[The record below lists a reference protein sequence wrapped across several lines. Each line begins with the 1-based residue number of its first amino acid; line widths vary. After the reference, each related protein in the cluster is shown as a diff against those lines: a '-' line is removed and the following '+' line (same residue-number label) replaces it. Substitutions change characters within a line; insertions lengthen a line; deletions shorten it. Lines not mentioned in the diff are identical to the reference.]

1 MTDQYSISFQ
11 ADGSPY
17 SQHFDDIYFDT
28 DDGYQQSEAVFIGG
42 NELAQNF
49 AQLSNDSNLTI
60 AETGF
65 GTGLNFLLTLKHLFL
80 QFNSAEISSLPSIT
94 YISTEKFP
102 LTKAEL
108 EKSLAILPQLSTY
121 SALLLSKYPKEVTDD
136 IELSFFE
143 GKITLKL
150 LYGDATE
157 SFSKLAPAKHQ
168 RTSTGFIDVWYLDG
182 FSPSRNP
189 EMWSDALFEQIA
201 RLSKE
206 QASLSTFTVAGF
218 VKRGLTKVGFRLA
231 KREIDCKKEHCLAG
245 LFQSP
250 KTSSKGYQLRESITK
265 PQHVAMIGG
274 GIASACAAYLLT
286 QNGIKVTLYCKD
298 SGVAQGASSNAIGA
312 LFPLLHQQKDDI
324 SEFYEQAFWRAR
336 ALYTELADKG
346 FEFAH
351 QWCGL
356 LEISYKESLQARQN
370 KFEQLQTWPESLV
383 KSINA
388 EQASNFANIKLPFG
402 GLFMP
407 SAGWIAPQELV
418 KQLFKAAETTGRLRI
433 KPNIKINK
441 ISQVQRKHR
450 DKNSE
455 SSAERN
461 NWEIHSDQGVFKE
474 SVVVLAGG
482 ADAIKLDMLN
492 QLPLTSTRGQVT
504 SMRTNDDIGPLNTV
518 ICHKGYLT
526 PKHNNIHCI
535 GATFEKDS
543 TNIEATS
550 EDDEFNLNMLNK
562 CLPNLVAWNKAD
574 IATSKAR
581 LRCMTPDHLPIVGP
595 MPNIEAHKR
604 SYAHLSKDKNWRY
617 NQLPDVVPNMY
628 VMTGFGARGLCTAP
642 LAADILLADLC
653 GTPYPVNNKRLFSLA
668 ANRFVIRDITRRQF
682 D

>member
-11 ADGSPY
+11 EDGSPY
-17 SQHFDDIYFDT
+17 SQKFDDIYFDT
-28 DDGYQQSEAVFIGG
+28 DDGYQQSEAVFIGA
-42 NELAQNF
+42 NELSHKF
-49 AQLSNDSNLTI
+49 SQLNSTSEMTI

-65 GTGLNFLLTLKHLFL
+65 GTGLNFLLTIKYLFS
-80 QFNSAEISSLPSIT
+80 QFNASESQLLPSIT
-94 YISTEKFP
+94 YITTEKFP

-108 EKSLAILPQLSTY
+108 AKSLAILPQLSTY
-121 SALLLSKYPKEVTDD
+121 AKLLILQYPDQVTEDCK
-136 IELSFFE
+136 LSFYD
-143 GKITLKL
+143 GKITLEL

-157 SFSKLAPAKHQ
+157 SLTKLEPSKHRRANK
-168 RTSTGFIDVWYLDG
+168 GIVDVWYLDG

-218 VKRGLTKVGFRLA
+218 VKRGLTKVGFRLSKKA
-231 KREIDCKKEHCLAG
+231 IDCKKEHCLAG
-245 LFQSP
+245 LFQAP
-250 KTSSKGYQLRESITK
+250 KTSDKGYQLRESITK

-286 QNGIKVTLYCKD
+286 KNGIKVTLYCKD
-298 SGVAQGASSNAIGA
+298 SSVAQGASSNAIGA
-312 LFPLLHQQKDDI
+312 LYPLLHQQKDEI
-324 SEFYEQAFWRAR
+324 SELYEKAFWRAR
-336 ALYTELADKG
+336 ALYVELAEQG

-356 LEISYKESLQARQN
+356 LEISYKNSLLSRQH
-370 KFEQLQTWPESLV
+370 KFEQLKTWPEALI
-383 KSINA
+383 KSITA

-407 SAGWIAPQELV
+407 NAGWIAPQDLV
-418 KQLFKAAETTGRLRI
+418 KQLFKGAETTGRLRI
-433 KPNIKINK
+433 KTNVKVNQLSQLYAEDEKTKHETNK
-441 ISQVQRKHR
+441 RGG
-450 DKNSE
+450 
-455 SSAERN
+455 
-461 NWEIHSDQGVFKE
+461 WEIHTDQGTFKE

-482 ADAIKLDMLN
+482 AEAINLDMLE

-504 SMRTNDDIGPLNTV
+504 SMRTYEEISPLSTV

-526 PKHNNIHCI
+526 PQHKNIHCI

-543 TNIEATS
+543 INIEPTA
-550 EDDEFNLNMLNK
+550 EDDDFNLNMLDK
-562 CLPNLVAWNKAD
+562 CLPELVSWSKND

-595 MPNIEAHKR
+595 MPDIEAHKR
-604 SYAHLSKDKNWRY
+604 DYAHLSKDKNWRY
-617 NQLPDVVPNMY
+617 NQLPKVIPNMY

-653 GTPYPVNNKRLFSLA
+653 GTPYPVDNKRLFSLA

>member
-11 ADGSPY
+11 EDGSPY
-17 SQHFDDIYFDT
+17 SQKFDDIYFDT
-28 DDGYQQSEAVFIGG
+28 DDGYQQSEAVFIGA
-42 NELAQNF
+42 NELSHKF
-49 AQLSNDSNLTI
+49 SQLNSTSEMTI

-65 GTGLNFLLTLKHLFL
+65 GTGLNFLLTIKYLFS
-80 QFNSAEISSLPSIT
+80 QFNASESQLLPSIT
-94 YISTEKFP
+94 YITTEKFP

-108 EKSLAILPQLSTY
+108 AKSLAILPQLSTY
-121 SALLLSKYPKEVTDD
+121 AKLLILQYPDQVTEDCK
-136 IELSFFE
+136 LSFYD
-143 GKITLKL
+143 GKITLEL

-157 SFSKLAPAKHQ
+157 SLTKLEPSKHRRANK
-168 RTSTGFIDVWYLDG
+168 GIVDVWYLDG

-218 VKRGLTKVGFRLA
+218 VKRGLTKVGFRLSKKA
-231 KREIDCKKEHCLAG
+231 IDCKKEHCLAG
-245 LFQSP
+245 LFQAP
-250 KTSSKGYQLRESITK
+250 KTSDKGYQLRESITK

-286 QNGIKVTLYCKD
+286 KNGIKVTLYCKD
-298 SGVAQGASSNAIGA
+298 SSVAQGASSNAIGA
-312 LFPLLHQQKDDI
+312 LYPLLHQQKDEI
-324 SEFYEQAFWRAR
+324 SELYEKAFWRAR
-336 ALYTELADKG
+336 ALYVELAEQG

-356 LEISYKESLQARQN
+356 LEISYKNSLLSRQH
-370 KFEQLQTWPESLV
+370 KFEQLKTWPEALI
-383 KSINA
+383 KSITA

-407 SAGWIAPQELV
+407 KAGWIAPQDLV
-418 KQLFKAAETTGRLRI
+418 KQLFKGAETTGRLRI
-433 KPNIKINK
+433 KTNVKVSQLSQLYAEDEKTKHETNK
-441 ISQVQRKHR
+441 RGG
-450 DKNSE
+450 
-455 SSAERN
+455 
-461 NWEIHSDQGVFKE
+461 WEIHTDQGTFKE

-482 ADAIKLDMLN
+482 AEAINLDMLE

-504 SMRTNDDIGPLNTV
+504 SMRTHEEISPLSTV

-526 PKHNNIHCI
+526 PQHKNIHCI

-543 TNIEATS
+543 INIEPTA
-550 EDDEFNLNMLNK
+550 EDDDFNLNMLDK
-562 CLPNLVAWNKAD
+562 CLPELVSWSKND

-595 MPNIEAHKR
+595 MPDIEAHKR
-604 SYAHLSKDKNWRY
+604 DYAHLSKDKNWRY
-617 NQLPDVVPNMY
+617 NQLPKVIPNMY

-653 GTPYPVNNKRLFSLA
+653 GTPYPVDNKRLFSLA

>member
-11 ADGSPY
+11 EDGSPY
-17 SQHFDDIYFDT
+17 SQKFDDIYFDT
-28 DDGYQQSEAVFIGG
+28 DDGYQQSEAVFIGA
-42 NELAQNF
+42 NELSHKF
-49 AQLSNDSNLTI
+49 SQLNSTSEMTI

-65 GTGLNFLLTLKHLFL
+65 GTGLNFLLTIKYLFS
-80 QFNSAEISSLPSIT
+80 QFNASESQLLPSIT
-94 YISTEKFP
+94 YITTEKFP

-108 EKSLAILPQLSTY
+108 AKSLAILPQLSTY
-121 SALLLSKYPKEVTDD
+121 AKLLILQYPDQVTEDCK
-136 IELSFFE
+136 LSFYD
-143 GKITLKL
+143 GKITLEL

-157 SFSKLAPAKHQ
+157 SLTKLEPSKHRRANK
-168 RTSTGFIDVWYLDG
+168 GIVDVWYLDG

-218 VKRGLTKVGFRLA
+218 VKRGLTKVGFRLSKKA
-231 KREIDCKKEHCLAG
+231 IDCKKEHCLAG
-245 LFQSP
+245 LFQAP
-250 KTSSKGYQLRESITK
+250 KTSDKGYQLRESITK

-286 QNGIKVTLYCKD
+286 KNGIKVTLYCKD
-298 SGVAQGASSNAIGA
+298 SSVAQGASSNAIGA
-312 LFPLLHQQKDDI
+312 LYPLLHQQKDEI
-324 SEFYEQAFWRAR
+324 SELYEKAFWRAR
-336 ALYTELADKG
+336 ALYIELAEQG

-356 LEISYKESLQARQN
+356 LEISYKNSLLSRQH
-370 KFEQLQTWPESLV
+370 KFEQLKTWPEALI
-383 KSINA
+383 KSITA

-407 SAGWIAPQELV
+407 KAGWIAPQDLV
-418 KQLFKAAETTGRLRI
+418 KQLFKGAETTGRLRI
-433 KPNIKINK
+433 KTNVKVNQLSQLYAEDEKTKHETNK
-441 ISQVQRKHR
+441 RGG
-450 DKNSE
+450 
-455 SSAERN
+455 
-461 NWEIHSDQGVFKE
+461 WEIHTDQGTFKE

-482 ADAIKLDMLN
+482 AEAINLDMLE

-504 SMRTNDDIGPLNTV
+504 SMRTHEEISPLSTV

-526 PKHNNIHCI
+526 PQHKNIHCI

-543 TNIEATS
+543 INIEPTA
-550 EDDEFNLNMLNK
+550 EDDDFNLNMLDK
-562 CLPNLVAWNKAD
+562 CLPELVSWSKND

-595 MPNIEAHKR
+595 MPDIEAHKR
-604 SYAHLSKDKNWRY
+604 DYAHLSKDKNWRY
-617 NQLPDVVPNMY
+617 NQLPKVIPNMY

-653 GTPYPVNNKRLFSLA
+653 GTPYPVDNKRLFSLA

>member
-11 ADGSPY
+11 EDGSPY
-17 SQHFDDIYFDT
+17 SQKFDDIYFDT
-28 DDGYQQSEAVFIGG
+28 DDGYQQSEAVFIGA
-42 NELAQNF
+42 NELSHKF
-49 AQLSNDSNLTI
+49 SQLNSTSEMTI

-65 GTGLNFLLTLKHLFL
+65 GTGLNFLLTIKYLFS
-80 QFNSAEISSLPSIT
+80 QFNASESQLLPSIT
-94 YISTEKFP
+94 YITTEKFP

-108 EKSLAILPQLSTY
+108 AKSLAILPQLSTY
-121 SALLLSKYPKEVTDD
+121 AKLLILQYPDQVTEDCK
-136 IELSFFE
+136 LSFYD
-143 GKITLKL
+143 GKITLEL

-157 SFSKLAPAKHQ
+157 SLTKLEPSKHRRANK
-168 RTSTGFIDVWYLDG
+168 GIVDVWYLDG

-218 VKRGLTKVGFRLA
+218 VKRGLTKVGFRLSKKA
-231 KREIDCKKEHCLAG
+231 IDCKKEHCLAG
-245 LFQSP
+245 LFQAP
-250 KTSSKGYQLRESITK
+250 KTSDKGYQLRESITK

-286 QNGIKVTLYCKD
+286 KNGIKVTLYCKD
-298 SGVAQGASSNAIGA
+298 SSVAQGASSNAIGA
-312 LFPLLHQQKDDI
+312 LYPLLHQQKDEI
-324 SEFYEQAFWRAR
+324 SELYEKAFWRAR
-336 ALYTELADKG
+336 ALYVELAEQG

-356 LEISYKESLQARQN
+356 LEISYKNSLLSRQH
-370 KFEQLQTWPESLV
+370 KFEQLKTWPEALI
-383 KSINA
+383 KSITA

-407 SAGWIAPQELV
+407 NAGWIAPQDLV
-418 KQLFKAAETTGRLRI
+418 KQLFKGAETTGRLRI
-433 KPNIKINK
+433 KTNVKVSQLSQLYAEDEKTKHETNK
-441 ISQVQRKHR
+441 RGG
-450 DKNSE
+450 
-455 SSAERN
+455 
-461 NWEIHSDQGVFKE
+461 WEIHTDQGTFKE

-482 ADAIKLDMLN
+482 AEAINLDMLE

-504 SMRTNDDIGPLNTV
+504 SMRTYEEISPLSTV

-526 PKHNNIHCI
+526 PQHKNIHCI

-543 TNIEATS
+543 INIEPTA
-550 EDDEFNLNMLNK
+550 EDDDFNLNMLDK
-562 CLPNLVAWNKAD
+562 CLPELVSWSKND

-595 MPNIEAHKR
+595 MPDIEAHKR
-604 SYAHLSKDKNWRY
+604 DYAHLSKDKNWRY
-617 NQLPDVVPNMY
+617 NQLPKVIPNMY

-653 GTPYPVNNKRLFSLA
+653 GTPYPVDNKRLFSLA